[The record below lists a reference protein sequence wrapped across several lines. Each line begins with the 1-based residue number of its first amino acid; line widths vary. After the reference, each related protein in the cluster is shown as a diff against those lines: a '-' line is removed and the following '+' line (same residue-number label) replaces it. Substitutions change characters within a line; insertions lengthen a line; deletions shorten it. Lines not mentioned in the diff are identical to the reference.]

1 MHKINDHIAKCDL
14 CNKEIKLEALG
25 LTALKR
31 HAMQK
36 KHRDIVESIQS
47 NPSISA
53 NVSFSS
59 NSCQSTSTNVNSSS
73 SNTYPSI
80 STNVNSSSTSTSVQL
95 TERRSEDSATLTEQI
110 ANAEAMWSAMVAEH
124 DIPFLTS
131 DHFSKIVCK
140 MFPDSAIAA
149 GFKCGRTKT
158 TYMLSDGIS
167 FDLQE
172 KLTVPPEC
180 SIFTYDQ

>member
-1 MHKINDHIAKCDL
+1 
-14 CNKEIKLEALG
+14 
-25 LTALKR
+25 
-31 HAMQK
+31 MQK

-47 NPSISA
+47 NPSTSA

-95 TERRSEDSATLTEQI
+95 TERSEDSATLTEQI

-180 SIFTYDQ
+180 SIFTYDR